1 MRKSDKYN
9 TPYDRDMADIARRK
23 GPAIQPNKIFICILA
38 IPGVAAGFVASP
50 IMGFTMLVVIALTM
64 TREL

>member
-23 GPAIQPNKIFICILA
+23 QNKTSSKSKLGWFGAWLLA
-38 IPGVAAGFVASP
+38 
-50 IMGFTMLVVIALTM
+50 LVLFW
-64 TREL
+64 

>member
-23 GPAIQPNKIFICILA
+23 NNRPSNTSRLVWIIIWFILIVIF
-38 IPGVAAGFVASP
+38 V
-50 IMGFTMLVVIALTM
+50 
-64 TREL
+64 